1 MIVSKENLH
10 LVENPTDRR
19 EIRNYMRF
27 LRLWPKHKLTMLQR
41 ISWQRY
47 LNLTPQE
54 ALALSKP
61 VV

>member
-1 MIVSKENLH
+1 MIVSKDNIH
-10 LVENPTDRR
+10 LVKDATDRR

-27 LRLWPKHKLTMLQR
+27 LRLWPKYKLPMLAR
-41 ISWQRY
+41 IRWQRY

-54 ALALSKP
+54 AMALSKP